1 MAVVGSG
8 ERVFAGAQ
16 STIQFPGAGA
26 RVEEE
31 EVAIVSS
38 VRYYSFA
45 KSLISA
51 DLTLSIDLSSVQ

>member
-1 MAVVGSG
+1 MAVVGSE

-16 STIQFPGAGA
+16 ANPGAGA
-26 RVEEE
+26 RVE
-31 EVAIVSS
+31 VIVSS